1 MHCAVHPV
9 ISTGEMNVLTSSNE
23 RILAFTR
30 THEDSKYLVAI
41 NVGSQSGTL
50 SHALGQSALSLLN
63 TDDVSF
69 SASMVL
75 PPGFVGV
82 WQLATE

>member
-1 MHCAVHPV
+1 MNLL
-9 ISTGEMNVLTSSNE
+9 TGSNE
-23 RILAFTR
+23 RVLAFTR
-30 THEDSKYLVAI
+30 THEDSTYLVAI
-41 NVGSQSGTL
+41 NVGNQSGTL
-50 SHALGQSALSLLN
+50 SHGLGQSALSLVN

-82 WQLATE
+82 WQLTND